1 MIIIDHFPYGAIQ
14 GQCKVEHSYCK
25 KKKHNV
31 LKIPTRQRQTSWL
44 YTAHGEGVELRM
56 TKKHSKVEGLNAGS
70 SENESN
76 ATTTQPHGLQ

>member
-1 MIIIDHFPYGAIQ
+1 MGPF
-14 GQCKVEHSYCK
+14 KVNANK
-25 KKKHNV
+25 LNTVTVKKKHSV

-44 YTAHGEGVELRM
+44 YTAHGEGVELRT

>member
-1 MIIIDHFPYGAIQ
+1 MIIDHFPNGAIQ
-14 GQCKVEHSYCK
+14 GQYKQVEHSYCK
-25 KKKHNV
+25 KKHSV

-44 YTAHGEGVELRM
+44 HTAHGEGVELRT
-56 TKKHSKVEGLNAGS
+56 TKKHSKVDGLNAGS

>member
-1 MIIIDHFPYGAIQ
+1 MGPFKANTS
-14 GQCKVEHSYCK
+14 KLNTVTVK
-25 KKKHNV
+25 KRSV

-44 YTAHGEGVELRM
+44 YTAHGEGVELRT